1 MKQILIFD
9 TTLRD
14 GGQGAGISFTVED
27 KIKIAKALDAFGVAY
42 IEGGWPGSN
51 PKDELFFQQAKKIKF
66 NNAKLTAFGSTRR
79 KGIQASD
86 DNTLKMIAASG
97 AKAACIFGKAWDM
110 HVKYALKTT
119 NEENLNMISDSIK
132 FLKSKK
138 MEVVFDAE
146 HYFDGYK
153 SNKEYAFEVIKTAAA
168 AGADIVCMCETN
180 GGWLPSDAQK
190 AVRDTV
196 AAFPKVKFGMHAHND
211 TGCAVANSLIAVE
224 EGCIMVHGT
233 VNGIGERCG
242 NANLCS
248 IIPSL
253 QIKKGYKCVPQKS
266 LAKLTELSRY
276 VDEIANIIP
285 NDSKPYVGRNAFA
298 HKAGVHVSAMERN
311 AETYEHMNPKLVGN
325 ERRVLVSDQSGK
337 SNVVSKAGEMALGIA
352 CGADKIKQVIDIVK
366 EKENQGYQYEDAD
379 GSFFLLTKKAME
391 SFKPF
396 FSLKGYRVA
405 VEKDSCGNIV
415 SEATVKLDVMGK
427 EEHTVAE
434 GDGPVNAL
442 DNCLRKALVK
452 YYPAIKDMFLTDF
465 KVRVVNSG
473 ANTAAK
479 VRVLIESS
487 DSAKTWGTVG
497 VNENI
502 IDASWQA
509 LSDSLEYKLVKGG
522 KSAGG
527 KTVKKKTKI

>member
-1 MKQILIFD
+1 MKKILIFD

-27 KIKIAKALDAFGVAY
+27 KLKIAKALDAFGVSY

-51 PKDELFFQQAKKIKF
+51 PKDELFFGEAKKISFK
-66 NNAKLTAFGSTRR
+66 NAKLTAFGSTRR
-79 KGIQASD
+79 KGIKASED
-86 DNTLKMIAASG
+86 ASLKAIAVSG
-97 AKAACIFGKAWDM
+97 AKVACIFGKTWDL

-119 NEENLNMISDSIK
+119 NEENLKMIADSVSY
-132 FLKSKK
+132 LKSKK
-138 MEVVFDAE
+138 MEVIFDAE

-153 SNKEYAFEVIKTAAA
+153 SNKEYAFEVIKTAVK
-168 AGADIVCMCETN
+168 AGADIICLCETN
-180 GGWLPSDAQK
+180 GGWLPSDVQK
-190 AVRDTV
+190 AVRETV
-196 AAFPKVKFGMHAHND
+196 QAFPKVKFGVHAHND
-211 TGCAVANSLIAVE
+211 TGCAVANSLLAVE
-224 EGCIMVHGT
+224 EGCVMVHGT
-233 VNGIGERCG
+233 INGIGERCG
-242 NANLCS
+242 NANLCT
-248 IIPSL
+248 IIPAL
-253 QIKKGYKCVPQKS
+253 QIKKDYKCVPRKS

-276 VDEIANIIP
+276 VDEIANLIP

-298 HKAGVHVSAMERN
+298 HKAGIHVSAMERHSD
-311 AETYEHMNPKLVGN
+311 TYEHMNPALVGN
-325 ERRVLVSDQSGK
+325 ERRILVSDMSGK
-337 SNVVSKAGEMALGIA
+337 SNVVSKAGEMALGLGEA
-352 CGADKIKQVIDIVK
+352 PEQVKKIIDLVK
-366 EKENQGYQYEDAD
+366 DMENKGYQYEDAD
-379 GSFFLLTKKAME
+379 GSFFLLTKKALE

-405 VEKDSCGNIV
+405 VEKDSSGCIV
-415 SEATVKLDVMGK
+415 SEATVKLDIRGK

-452 YYPAIKDMFLTDF
+452 YYPQVKKMFLTDF
-465 KVRVVNSG
+465 KVRVVNSD

-487 DSAKTWGTVG
+487 DTAKTWGTIG

-509 LSDSLEYKLVKGG
+509 LSDSIEYKLLKEGKGSG
-522 KSAGG
+522 K
-527 KTVKKKTKI
+527 K